1 MLESLDTIFRFGG
14 VFACVLIAAL
24 AMRDARCS
32 LASHLAAMLS
42 VCTIAFLVVSARGTV
57 EQIGLGVIPL
67 EALALGSPVALWLFS
82 LALFD
87 DNFRL
92 SPTHIGV
99 AALFW
104 LSSMAIFPHYYLEYG
119 RLEALAPH
127 QMHAAVSGRGVIFAV
142 LEIASDVIKLGL
154 VAHMLLV
161 AWRGREDDL
170 LESRRKFRATFVVG
184 GAMIMMV
191 VIYYF
196 SFAGPMANTG
206 IQPVELLLSGSVFFI
221 TNYLLWNIIRIDSEW
236 LLGDLSEVM
245 PAQTPVQ
252 AEPADAYD
260 LARLNDLAGNAT
272 LLEQGLTISRL
283 AEIAGMPEHRL
294 RRLINQHMG
303 FRNFADFLNHHR
315 ITEAKS
321 RLANANDRH
330 IPVLTIAMDLGY
342 GSLGPF
348 NRAFKERTGQT
359 PTEFRNASLSS
370 DLVAAQ

>member
-14 VFACVLIAAL
+14 VFSCLLIAAL

-32 LASHLAAMLS
+32 LASHLAAALS
-42 VCTIAFLVVSARGTV
+42 VCTIAFLIVSAEGIADR
-57 EQIGLGVIPL
+57 IGFGVIPL

-87 DNFRL
+87 DNFTL
-92 SPTHIGV
+92 TTKHISI
-99 AALFW
+99 AAVFW
-104 LSSMAIFPHYYLEYG
+104 LTSMAIFPHYYIEYG
-119 RLEALAPH
+119 RLDALTPTE
-127 QMHAAVSGRGVIFAV
+127 MHYAVQGRSLLFFVFETV
-142 LEIASDVIKLGL
+142 SDIIKLAM
-154 VAHMLLV
+154 VAHMLFV

-170 LESRRKFRATFVVG
+170 LESRRTFRATFVVG
-184 GAMIMMV
+184 GAIIMML
-191 VIYYF
+191 VIY
-196 SFAGPMANTG
+196 SFGVAFREIDSGL
-206 IQPVELLLSGSVFFI
+206 QPIDLMLSGSVCVI
-221 TNYLLWNIIRIDSEW
+221 TLYLLWNIIRIDSEW

-245 PAQTPVQ
+245 PVRPPVE

-260 LARLNDLAGNAT
+260 LARLNELASDAT
-272 LLEQGLTISRL
+272 LLEQGLTIAKL
-283 AEIAGMPEHRL
+283 ADIAGMPEHRL

-315 ITEAKS
+315 ITEAKC
-321 RLANANDRH
+321 RLSNADERH
-330 IPVLTIAMDLGY
+330 TPVLTIAMDLGY

-359 PTEFRNASLSS
+359 PTEFRNARLSS